1 MAQRKLRDNSF
12 APLREICWIASQPMD
27 KTATVR
33 VVLPYHL
40 RVLAQAVGELQ
51 LDVEKPVT
59 QKTILDAVEK
69 RFPMLSGTIRDQV
82 TLKRRAFLRYY
93 ACQQDLSLEEID
105 APVPEAVASGKEP
118 YLVISAI
125 AGG

>member
-1 MAQRKLRDNSF
+1 MNQSETT
-12 APLREICWIASQPMD
+12 PI
-27 KTATVR
+27 R

-40 RVLAQAVGELQ
+40 RVLAQVTSELK

-69 RFPMLSGTIRDQV
+69 RYPMLCGTIRDQV

-93 ACQQDLSLEEID
+93 ACQLDLSLEEID
-105 APVPEAVASGKEP
+105 APVPEAVATGKEP

>member
-1 MAQRKLRDNSF
+1 MA
-12 APLREICWIASQPMD
+12 E
-27 KTATVR
+27 TTTVR

-40 RVLAQAVGELQ
+40 RILAQINGELQ

-69 RFPMLSGTIRDQV
+69 HYPMLCGTIRDQV

-93 ACQQDLSLEEID
+93 ACQQDLSLEQID
-105 APVPEAVASGKEP
+105 VPVPEAVALGKEP

>member
-1 MAQRKLRDNSF
+1 MSEVETT
-12 APLREICWIASQPMD
+12 P
-27 KTATVR
+27 VR

-40 RVLAQAVGELQ
+40 RVLSQVNGELK

-69 RFPMLSGTIRDQV
+69 RYPMLCGTIRDQV

-105 APVPEAVASGKEP
+105 APVPEAVATGKEP

>member
-1 MAQRKLRDNSF
+1 M
-12 APLREICWIASQPMD
+12 
-27 KTATVR
+27 VR

-40 RVLAQAVGELQ
+40 RVLAKVGGE
-51 LDVEKPVT
+51 VEVEAAAPVS
-59 QKTILDAVEK
+59 QKTILDAVEAK
-69 RFPMLSGTIRDQV
+69 YPMLQGTIRDHI

-93 ACQQDLSLEEID
+93 ACQQDLSLDEID
-105 APVPEAVASGKEP
+105 APVPEAVAEGKEP

>member
-1 MAQRKLRDNSF
+1 
-12 APLREICWIASQPMD
+12 MD

>member
-1 MAQRKLRDNSF
+1 MSAGDS
-12 APLREICWIASQPMD
+12 D
-27 KTATVR
+27 TARIR

-40 RVLAQAVGELQ
+40 RILAQVSGELQ
-51 LDVEKPVT
+51 LDVARPVT
-59 QKTILDAVEK
+59 QKSILDAVEK
-69 RFPMLSGTIRDQV
+69 HYPMLCGTIRDQV

-105 APVPEAVASGKEP
+105 APVPEAVATGKEP
-118 YLVISAI
+118 YLIISAI

>member
-1 MAQRKLRDNSF
+1 
-12 APLREICWIASQPMD
+12 MD
-27 KTATVR
+27 EVAKVR

-40 RVLAQAVGELQ
+40 RILAQVNGELN

-69 RFPMLSGTIRDQV
+69 RYPMLCGTIRDQV

-105 APVPEAVASGKEP
+105 TPVPEAVATGKEP

>member
-1 MAQRKLRDNSF
+1 
-12 APLREICWIASQPMD
+12 
-27 KTATVR
+27 
-33 VVLPYHL
+33 
-40 RVLAQAVGELQ
+40 
-51 LDVEKPVT
+51 
-59 QKTILDAVEK
+59 
-69 RFPMLSGTIRDQV
+69 
-82 TLKRRAFLRYY
+82 LRYY

>member
-1 MAQRKLRDNSF
+1 MSADDAAR
-12 APLREICWIASQPMD
+12 
-27 KTATVR
+27 VR

-40 RVLAQAVGELQ
+40 RVLSQVTGELQ

-59 QKTILDAVEK
+59 QKNILDAVEK
-69 RFPMLSGTIRDQV
+69 HYPMLCGTIRDQV

-105 APVPEAVASGKEP
+105 APVPEAVATGKEP

>member
-1 MAQRKLRDNSF
+1 MSETETT
-12 APLREICWIASQPMD
+12 PI
-27 KTATVR
+27 R
-33 VVLPYHL
+33 VVIPYHL
-40 RVLAQAVGELQ
+40 RILAQVNGELR

-69 RFPMLSGTIRDQV
+69 RYPMLSGTIRDQV

-105 APVPEAVASGKEP
+105 APVPEAVAAGKEP

>member
-1 MAQRKLRDNSF
+1 MSEAQTS
-12 APLREICWIASQPMD
+12 PI
-27 KTATVR
+27 R

-40 RVLAQAVGELQ
+40 RILAHVTSELK

-69 RFPMLSGTIRDQV
+69 HYPMLCGTIRDQV

-105 APVPEAVASGKEP
+105 APVPEAVAIGKEP